1 LIVAFLVF
9 NPGDLYYLGYK
20 KIIIINVSLLVHRLK
35 VVTSEALGP
44 GSVLL
49 IQGKRESPG
58 EEDCL
63 QTAGA
68 EHR

>member
-1 LIVAFLVF
+1 LILAFLVF

-20 KIIIINVSLLVHRLK
+20 KIIINVSLLVHRLK

-49 IQGKRESPG
+49 IKGKRESPG
-58 EEDCL
+58 EEECL

>member
-1 LIVAFLVF
+1 MA
-9 NPGDLYYLGYK
+9 PY
-20 KIIIINVSLLVHRLK
+20 K

-49 IQGKRESPG
+49 RRGKTESPG
-58 EEDCL
+58 EEECL
-63 QTAGA
+63 GLDLNTVKESLLTTVFGSEFQTAGA